1 MKYSIS
7 IALVLLAFAG
17 MTQSRHPSLSILP
30 TEVLRLKKKA
40 APLIPPS
47 FSHFEII
54 DQRQDTGR
62 LGIHNE
68 NLTLGKAENVQ
79 MVLNKGTAVAADLA
93 AWLNEH
99 FARPGAPYRAY
110 IVLRGLW
117 LCDAN
122 YLRQE
127 RIANPAILF
136 ERTHIRLK
144 AEIYAVR
151 DDGSF
156 TPILRYDSLQTYRRY
171 NPYASWTSYYSH
183 WETDLTGMLQNM
195 IDSAS
200 GLTVTRAEKG
210 RRLKLD
216 DIRQY
221 NRSRF
226 DAPVVDSATLT
237 PGVYVNFEEFR
248 KNTPSIS
255 NFEVRMEKTDHILYI
270 KDDAGTL
277 QYTHDVWGYCDGK
290 NIFIL
295 RDGILLPIWKEGNAF
310 YFQGLSYRGEVS
322 ELPAPTAK
330 QVSDDNYREA
340 NWPKPDAPPALTST
354 SFMQRRI
361 YTIDMDSGKIY

>member
-1 MKYSIS
+1 MQYSIS
-7 IALVLLAFAG
+7 IILVLFAFPG
-17 MTQSRHPSLSILP
+17 MTQPRHPSLSVLP
-30 TEVLRLKKKA
+30 TEALRLKATA
-40 APLIPPS
+40 APLIPSS

-68 NLTLGKAENVQ
+68 NVTFGKAENVQ
-79 MVLNKGTAVAADLA
+79 MVLNKGTAVATGLA

-99 FARPGAPYRAY
+99 FARPGAPYTAY

-127 RIANPAILF
+127 RIVNPGILF
-136 ERTHIRLK
+136 ERTHIWLK

-183 WETDLTGMLQNM
+183 WETDLSGMLQNM
-195 IDSAS
+195 VDSAS
-200 GLTVTRAEKG
+200 GLTVTLAEKG
-210 RRLKLD
+210 RRLQLD

-226 DAPVVDSATLT
+226 DAPIIGSATLT
-237 PGVYVNFEEFR
+237 PGVYANFGEFR
-248 KNTPSIS
+248 KNAPSIP
-255 NFEVRMEKTDHILYI
+255 NFEIRMENGDHILYI
-270 KDDAGTL
+270 KDADGNLQFSHDA
-277 QYTHDVWGYCDGK
+277 WGYCDGQ
-290 NIFIL
+290 NIFIM
-295 RDGILLPIWKEGNAF
+295 RDGILLAAWKEGKAF

-330 QVSDDNYREA
+330 QIAIDNYREPS
-340 NWPKPDAPPALTST
+340 WPKPDAPPALTSS